1 MRCDQILQ
9 RMRITVQM
17 RILIILADKEIH
29 EYLSRG
35 PTECNKELHVQVVSR
50 LRVRPVGTV
59 LAESRTSTRGGEMRG
74 LSV

>member
-9 RMRITVQM
+9 NANYKCDNN
-17 RILIILADKEIH
+17 LADKEIH
-29 EYLSRG
+29 EYLLLESG
-35 PTECNKELHVQVVSR
+35 AYTECNKELHVQVVSR

>member
-1 MRCDQILQ
+1 MN
-9 RMRITVQM
+9 TS
-17 RILIILADKEIH
+17 
-29 EYLSRG
+29 YLSRG

>member
-9 RMRITVQM
+9 NANYKCDNN
-17 RILIILADKEIH
+17 LADKEIH